1 MTQAARGR
9 ASCWTTI
16 GVWGRDEP
24 RCAELER
31 VVHGRNCEV
40 FADAARALLDREPP
54 PGDGT
59 EAAAAI
65 HVDPRRADPALVCR
79 LGEEYLALGVE
90 WVTEVVEWRPIRS
103 IPHRPD
109 DLLLGIANVSG
120 ELRLCVALEVLFG
133 QARPDVRGARPR
145 GRLLLVGRHTADWA
159 VPVDEALA
167 IHQLPRADLET
178 PPATVE
184 RSAHAFLRGMFSWR
198 GRRVGLLDGDLVL
211 GAMARR
217 IP

>member
-1 MTQAARGR
+1 MSQ

-31 VVHGRNCEV
+31 VVHCRNCEV
-40 FADAARALLDREPP
+40 FARAARSLLDREPP
-54 PGDGT
+54 PGHGG
-59 EAAAAI
+59 EAAVTAPVHA
-65 HVDPRRADPALVCR
+65 DQRRAEPALVFR

-90 WVTEVVEWRPIRS
+90 WVTEVVVGRPIRT

-109 DLLLGIANVSG
+109 ELLLGIANVSG
-120 ELRLCVALEVLFG
+120 ELRLCVSLEVLLG
-133 QARPDVRGARPR
+133 QAPPAVRGATHS
-145 GRLLLVGRHTADWA
+145 GRLLTIGRGKVEWA
-159 VPVDEALA
+159 VPVDQALA
-167 IHQLPRADLET
+167 IHQLPLADLET

-184 RSAHAFLRGMFSWR
+184 RSAHAFLRGMFPWR
-198 GRRVGLLDGDLVL
+198 GHRVGLLDGDLVL
-211 GAMARR
+211 GAMALR